1 MEVRMI
7 DANALQ
13 RKICGAKCG
22 CEHEECG
29 CEHDC
34 DFEHFIFWQPTIDP
48 ETLPI
53 VQELRKVVAR
63 LVEARENANEA
74 CSKYEFR
81 CKGLEKQL
89 EEARRDCAVAEK
101 NHAECV
107 EQLSKVT
114 VERDTLLRERKC
126 LEDTEPVKH
135 AKWEWY
141 PDRKDRQELLC
152 TNCEFEAPY
161 DYQGKYMFTKYCPYC
176 GAKMDLKEKQNVHE
190 NPNN

>member
-1 MEVRMI
+1 MPIINSDTVFDKLQKII
-7 DANALQ
+7 DCCVKDQKFNSLTALF
-13 RKICGAKCG
+13 KMADEIKC
-22 CEHEECG
+22 C
-29 CEHDC
+29 
-34 DFEHFIFWQPTIDP
+34 PVIDS

-74 CSKYEFR
+74 CSKYEFK
-81 CKGLEKQL
+81 CKELEKQL

-126 LEDTEPVKH
+126 LEDAEPVKH